1 MIRPPFPSVERG
13 AISHELLRLG
23 DPKFPTLGGVPT
35 DLLRK
40 AKAEHHGV
48 SKASCLAKRPLMFAY
63 WGRLGPI
70 SKWMLDLAA
79 VARAQ
84 DDFRCSFSYSC
95 GNELEQQFRSL
106 GHDGF
111 PVPTFS
117 RDAFAFSGWKS
128 FVDLRRQL
136 GERLRAD
143 NTTAFVSL
151 MPHVWSPLMAPV
163 IRRAGAKH
171 IVVVHDAD
179 PHPGDRSAIMTRWIL
194 REGLMADHVI
204 ALSHFV
210 AERLVAVRRFR
221 EDRISVLLHPDLDY
235 RTGRDIRNHGSGS
248 LRVLFAGRILAY
260 KGLDLLVE
268 AVELLRGQGLHVE
281 LGVYGRGEI
290 DPSLRRR
297 LRALNACVVN
307 RWLSHD
313 ELAEAFSNHDVVA
326 APHVEASQSGVIAAA
341 FGAGLPVVAT
351 PVGGIVEQVT
361 SGVNGLIANAVMPR
375 ALADALRQLA
385 ENPAE
390 LARLRQAVAVTREQR
405 SMRRFFDEICR
416 IAGARLMRAD

>member
-1 MIRPPFPSVERG
+1 MIRAPFSSVGRG
-13 AISHELLRLG
+13 AISSELLHLG
-23 DPKFPTLGGVPT
+23 DPRFPMLGDVPA

-40 AKAEHHGV
+40 AKAEQHV
-48 SKASCLAKRPLMFAY
+48 SPRASCLAERPLMFAY

-79 VARAQ
+79 VAHSQ
-84 DDFRCSFSYSC
+84 DDFRCSFSYS
-95 GNELEQQFRSL
+95 GTNELEQQFRSL
-106 GHDGF
+106 GNDGF

-117 RDAFAFSGWKS
+117 RDAFAFSAWKS
-128 FVDLRRQL
+128 FVDLRRRL
-136 GERLRAD
+136 GERLRQD

-163 IRRAGAKH
+163 IRRAGARH

-194 REGLMADHVI
+194 REGRMADHVI

-210 AERLVAVRRFR
+210 AERLVAVRGFR

-235 RTGRDIRNHGSGS
+235 RIGRDVRDNDGGS

-268 AVELLRGQGLHVE
+268 AVELLRGQGLPVE

-290 DPSLRRR
+290 DASLRRR
-297 LRALNACVVN
+297 LRALGASVVN

-313 ELAEAFSNHDVVA
+313 ELAEAFSKHDVVA
-326 APHVEASQSGVIAAA
+326 APHVEASQSGVVAAA

-351 PVGGIVEQVT
+351 PVGGLVEQVT
-361 SGVNGLIANAVMPR
+361 SGVNGLIAHAATPH
-375 ALADALRQLA
+375 ALACALRQLA

-390 LARLRQAVAVTREQR
+390 LAHLRQAIAVTREQR

-416 IAGARLMRAD
+416 IAVARPTQVD